1 MNQVP
6 TVPSKSKVYVH
17 TSTSLTKRRGTGTKE
32 EKETG
37 PRKETTERST
47 SIDGDNIGCELS
59 CVARRWGPYGHAVHM
74 WCVHDG
80 PGREG
85 RVGGLR
91 KEKMAGGKDGCG
103 LDNGPEWPCA
113 R

>member
-1 MNQVP
+1 
-6 TVPSKSKVYVH
+6 
-17 TSTSLTKRRGTGTKE
+17 
-32 EKETG
+32 
-37 PRKETTERST
+37 
-47 SIDGDNIGCELS
+47 
-59 CVARRWGPYGHAVHM
+59 VARRWGPYGHAVHM
-74 WCVHDG
+74 RCVHDG